1 MNIRISCCSKKE
13 AENLIMFISKEY
25 KIISQNIIEE
35 NNLSFWDDKCFAEFE
50 LGGKREKNKKNIVR
64 KKMCINKKPS
74 VILGNYYMYKGFIVK
89 VIKEDKDDM
98 SNPYKCNIYSDSA
111 KVVNSKWLNSKD
123 IIDINFFSDINI
135 GKDINPSMIKK
146 IKEDWRTYL
155 NTKK

>member
-1 MNIRISCCSKKE
+1 
-13 AENLIMFISKEY
+13 
-25 KIISQNIIEE
+25 
-35 NNLSFWDDKCFAEFE
+35 
-50 LGGKREKNKKNIVR
+50 
-64 KKMCINKKPS
+64 MCINKKPS

-89 VIKEDKDDM
+89 VIKEDKDDV

-135 GKDINPSMIKK
+135 DKDINPSMIKK